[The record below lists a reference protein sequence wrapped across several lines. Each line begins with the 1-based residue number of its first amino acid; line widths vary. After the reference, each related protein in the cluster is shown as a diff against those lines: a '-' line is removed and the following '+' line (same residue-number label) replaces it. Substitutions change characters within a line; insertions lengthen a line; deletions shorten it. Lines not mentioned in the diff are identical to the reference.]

1 MYIYLKKEAM
11 YMKKVIVIIG
21 GVIAIL
27 IGFFTVSVCVAAY
40 VLGQDEMN
48 SYYTYWH
55 EQER

>member
-1 MYIYLKKEAM
+1 
-11 YMKKVIVIIG
+11 MKKVIAIIG

-27 IGFFTVSVCVAAY
+27 IGFFTVGVCVAAY